1 MRFIKALV
9 FTLACT
15 SPCWQTAQAGFFDEL
30 FGQERS
36 PQAAPLWPPEDTL
49 PPVKSH
55 RQGSSHHHIVNLA
68 QQIPGAWPQGSA
80 WEVFL
85 HDPTL
90 KNGDAVMT
98 PDGLRIFTGSE
109 EWDHAPD
116 DFAKLSDIA
125 GLPQGERKR
134 LASVERQGPEINWR
148 SISETELQTGR
159 SVAQSSAIE
168 TVLDSKGRNIRY
180 VGP

>member
-1 MRFIKALV
+1 
-9 FTLACT
+9 
-15 SPCWQTAQAGFFDEL
+15 
-30 FGQERS
+30 
-36 PQAAPLWPPEDTL
+36 
-49 PPVKSH
+49 
-55 RQGSSHHHIVNLA
+55 
-68 QQIPGAWPQGSA
+68 
-80 WEVFL
+80 
-85 HDPTL
+85 
-90 KNGDAVMT
+90 MT